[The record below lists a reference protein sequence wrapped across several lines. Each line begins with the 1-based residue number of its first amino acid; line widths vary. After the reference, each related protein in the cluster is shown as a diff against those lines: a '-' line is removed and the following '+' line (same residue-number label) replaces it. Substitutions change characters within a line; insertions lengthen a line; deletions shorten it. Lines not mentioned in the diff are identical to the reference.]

1 MGAMSDLDVPD
12 HWNCLCHVAVLPVSA
27 AMILGSM
34 DAISDLDV
42 VDSCTASVSVLALMS
57 ALLCFLCHL

>member
-1 MGAMSDLDVPD
+1 MDAVSDLDVPD

-42 VDSCTASVSVLALMS
+42 HFFDLWNG
-57 ALLCFLCHL
+57 LCHVAVQPAYPC